1 MSRKAFLVAILAVS
15 TGLFGQRSGS
25 SGGATGSAPA
35 GAGTTGSGTA
45 AGSGINTPASQAG
58 TPTTQGAVGGLSG
71 QQAAGPINTPSAN
84 TAGTPTVPGAMA
96 GPEGTSG
103 TTQANP
109 DNLNNGGNIN
119 NGGFVGGVSGSGVI
133 STPTATFA
141 APAPTAGISDAGR
154 AGISAD
160 TTTNPG
166 LSSTL
171 DTSTTV
177 VYTNAAPINPRGANV
192 SSAAN
197 SSGRM
202 INDLGPSYFS
212 NSVNDG
218 SSAVSLGEVA
228 AQLKSTRGTANARM
242 LTNEDVQKMV
252 ANDTGVTVARN
263 MPPLGPGAAVQGG
276 AQVTASQTA
285 GSQAAGAATGTQA
298 NTQAAQSSAANQQ
311 SPTGTAGQQS
321 ANASSA
327 NTGQSTNAQTAEGS
341 TTPQINQ
348 QQSNDTQGRSRL
360 PATSTFLPLLG
371 LLGIVS
377 GGLGILFRKFRRSP

>member
-25 SGGATGSAPA
+25 SGGAAGSGSA
-35 GAGTTGSGTA
+35 GAGATGSGTA

-84 TAGTPTVPGAMA
+84 TSGTPTVPGAMA

-119 NGGFVGGVSGSGVI
+119 NNGFVGGVSGSGVI

-160 TTTNPG
+160 TTANPG
-166 LSSTL
+166 VTSTL

-192 SSAAN
+192 SPAAN

-212 NSVNDG
+212 NTVNG

-242 LTNEDVQKMV
+242 LTNDDVQKMLS
-252 ANDTGVTVARN
+252 NDTGVTVARN

-276 AQVTASQTA
+276 AQTTASQTP
-285 GSQAAGAATGTQA
+285 GSQAAGAATGAQA
-298 NTQAAQSSAANQQ
+298 DTQAAQSSAGNQQ
-311 SPTGTAGQQS
+311 TQSGAAGQQS
-321 ANASSA
+321 ANTSSA
-327 NTGQSTNAQTAEGS
+327 NAGQSANAQTAEDS

-348 QQSNDTQGRSRL
+348 QQSNDNQGRSRL

-371 LLGIVS
+371 LLGVVS
-377 GGLGILFRKFRRSP
+377 GGLGIWLRKFRR